1 MVRTRISAAEG
12 VYDLH
17 GRCLNV
23 HGRGPAPVLV
33 LRAFTDGEQRSI
45 EIVLR

>member
-23 HGRGPAPVLV
+23 RRRGPAPVLV